1 MTNPAQAPLQ
11 NPSLLDVW
19 KGHAAEQIVAQE
31 LRIVLD
37 RNYRNE
43 QFFWVRDKK
52 GSTAEVDFVW
62 QHHASIVPIEVKSG
76 TNAHLRSLHSFMDTA
91 DSTDIAVRIWPGQY
105 SIDEVKAPNGKTFRL
120 INLPFYYTGMI
131 DKILDKRI

>member
-1 MTNPAQAPLQ
+1 
-11 NPSLLDVW
+11 
-19 KGHAAEQIVAQE
+19 
-31 LRIVLD
+31 
-37 RNYRNE
+37 
-43 QFFWVRDKK
+43 
-52 GSTAEVDFVW
+52 
-62 QHHASIVPIEVKSG
+62 
-76 TNAHLRSLHSFMDTA
+76 MDTA